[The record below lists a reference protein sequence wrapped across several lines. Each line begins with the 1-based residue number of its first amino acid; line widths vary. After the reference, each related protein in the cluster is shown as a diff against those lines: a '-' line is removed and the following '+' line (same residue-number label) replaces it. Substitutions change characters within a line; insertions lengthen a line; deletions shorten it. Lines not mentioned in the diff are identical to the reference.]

1 MPPNPW
7 LLGRAW
13 QSWQGAMYPQAW
25 APVSLPISASFLP
38 TPFPAA
44 GDPEQINSLSK
55 DGVLWLGVVPSP
67 LTTKDQR
74 SRISTKEFAKAIS
87 LYFVF
92 LPFNQ
97 FAQAED
103 EWILEGK
110 EECVGTDPPGN
121 SLCTLPRLVRLE
133 KRFNN
138 KLYRIRNVQKC
149 QGSCW
154 LVSCL
159 PTGVRVTPVS
169 PVQRSWG
176 WPGGTARFLPRGGAV
191 LLMQQ
196 KCVKGQAHGRM
207 PRCPHPL
214 RFCGF

>member
-25 APVSLPISASFLP
+25 APASLPISASFLP
-38 TPFPAA
+38 TPLPAA
-44 GDPEQINSLSK
+44 GDPEQTNSLSK
-55 DGVLWLGVVPSP
+55 DGVLWLGLVPSP

-103 EWILEGK
+103 EWSLEGK

-121 SLCTLPRLVRLE
+121 SLRTLPRLVRLE
-133 KRFNN
+133 KRFIMG
-138 KLYRIRNVQKC
+138 KTGISLPKARDSQKHPWWDLPGQTTLGGRLYR
-149 QGSCW
+149 GDH
-154 LVSCL
+154 L
-159 PTGVRVTPVS
+159 PPKFAQYHI
-169 PVQRSWG
+169 P
-176 WPGGTARFLPRGGAV
+176 
-191 LLMQQ
+191 
-196 KCVKGQAHGRM
+196 
-207 PRCPHPL
+207 
-214 RFCGF
+214 